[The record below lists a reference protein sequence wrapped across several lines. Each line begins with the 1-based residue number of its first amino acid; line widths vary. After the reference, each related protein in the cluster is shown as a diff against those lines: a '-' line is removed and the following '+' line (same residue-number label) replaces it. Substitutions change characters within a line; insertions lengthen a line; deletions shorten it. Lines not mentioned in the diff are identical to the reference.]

1 MMSDTKDVCA
11 CPSSLAM
18 ASVPMQEWCEP
29 YDFETALTEGTIFP
43 CLNLEFYDAENIKS
57 SLKTKF
63 SALDKKESDRETLMS
78 EISTISFAI
87 NDLTLYLDTHPTC
100 PNGLPLFK
108 ELLKKR
114 LDLLA
119 EYAKKY
125 NPLTQISM
133 ITGTPETNE
142 YGWGEGPMPWEGGNI

>member
-1 MMSDTKDVCA
+1 MSDTNCCT
-11 CPSSLAM
+11 CPETLAM

-29 YDFETALTEGTIFP
+29 YDFETALCEGTIFP
-43 CLNLEFYDAENIKS
+43 CLNLKFFEAENIKS
-57 SLKTKF
+57 CLKTKF
-63 SALDKKESDRETLMS
+63 SALDRETEGRECLMS
-78 EISTISFAI
+78 EISTVSFAI

-100 PNGLPLFK
+100 QNGLALFK
-108 ELLKKR
+108 ELLQKR

-133 ITGTPETNE
+133 VTGNPETEE
-142 YGWGEGPMPWEGGNI
+142 YGWGEGPVPWEGGCI

>member
-1 MMSDTKDVCA
+1 MS
-11 CPSSLAM
+11 PSDNSCGCSETLAM

-43 CLNLEFYDAENIKS
+43 CLNLEFHGAEDIKS
-57 SLKTKF
+57 SLKTEF
-63 SALDKKESDRETLMS
+63 SALDKEQADREALMS

-100 PNGLPLFK
+100 PKGLPLFK
-108 ELLKKR
+108 ELLEKR

-142 YGWGEGPMPWEGGNI
+142 YGWGEGPMPWEGGKI

>member
-1 MMSDTKDVCA
+1 
-11 CPSSLAM
+11 
-18 ASVPMQEWCEP
+18 
-29 YDFETALTEGTIFP
+29 
-43 CLNLEFYDAENIKS
+43 
-57 SLKTKF
+57 
-63 SALDKKESDRETLMS
+63 MS